1 MRLRLER
8 PGVALLAFMVSFAV
22 CIVAGQIAIRVVP
35 ALGAAQRRAATIR
48 YPDSSWY
55 FVANTGTQLDHYVLF
70 HGFGSSMHA
79 AREADIIVL
88 GNSRTQFGLP
98 SERLRVFEKRHGVK
112 VFHLGLGFFEAY
124 SFPLE
129 IIRKFDLRPKLVI
142 VNADGFF
149 AEGESVLAK
158 EVRETPR
165 WKAAKT
171 VYENLASSVVMPWL
185 TAVFPLFVKPPLS
198 SYVLRSSTHGSWRP
212 VDWPHYDTPFR
223 DTPLPFEVGNV
234 LPGAQ
239 RFKAEMDRRGTQ
251 IILTCI
257 PGEPEVCTPAVTVE
271 LAKALD
277 VAAIVPWPRHLK
289 IGDGSHLCPASG
301 RRFARA
307 FLDQLARSPEL
318 RAIARR

>member
-1 MRLRLER
+1 MLRLKR
-8 PGVALLAFMVSFAV
+8 PGVALLAFTVSFAV

-35 ALGAAQRRAATIR
+35 GLGAAQRRAATIR

-55 FVANTGTQLDHYVLF
+55 LVANTGTQLDHYVLF
-70 HGFGSSMHA
+70 HGFGSSMRA
-79 AREADIIVL
+79 AREADIVVL
-88 GNSRTQFGLP
+88 GNSRTHFGLP

-112 VFHLGLGFFEAY
+112 VLHLGL
-124 SFPLE
+124 
-129 IIRKFDLRPKLVI
+129 
-142 VNADGFF
+142 GFF

-223 DTPLPFEVGNV
+223 DTPLPFAVGDI

-257 PGEPEVCTPAVTVE
+257 PGQPEDCTPAVTVE

-289 IGDGSHLCPASG
+289 IGDGSHLCSASG

-307 FLDQLARSPEL
+307 FLDQLARS
-318 RAIARR
+318 